1 MNKVFGLGKENLKYV
16 NRLKRRI
23 FYCVISL
30 VIILN
35 IFISAGLNLRKL
47 SEIHLGKAFF
57 VVDLQYNLENS
68 KKEELEKMF
77 WKMEGVRKVQY
88 LSKEKSFQDLQQE
101 LNISI
106 PMKDNPLTDSIVVY
120 LTKTSDVEKIR
131 ETLEDNESV
140 KEVFQDKGY
149 LEHIQKNN
157 GMYQTLTYVSAL
169 GAVLIFGLLIFL
181 FKAVSALDFFNC
193 INVIP
198 EDRYNLKRAKRRNL
212 IPFTLSTFVGE
223 LIFLNIYV
231 YVRKIFIAYKS
242 DFLLLAYWDTFLWHF
257 LALFITNLV
266 IWILP
271 ITILGIDGEE
281 E

>member
-242 DFLLLAYWDTFLWHF
+242 DFLLLSYWDTFLWHF
-257 LALFITNLV
+257 LALFIINLV